1 MVRSR
6 GQSRPEPQEKTEPP
20 TKSLPWAVLSRH
32 RPGTAY
38 GNVRGRLLV
47 EPTSSTRDP
56 LRDDPG
62 ARAKRSQS
70 SPHPVRPTVVA
81 CAGQTGFTEC
91 FRMMGGSA
99 DSPFGMVPP
108 APTAVSA
115 ARVHPWAL
123 PMTKP
128 PTVSGPWTVPFGPP

>member
-1 MVRSR
+1 MVNLVVNLGRSLKSRQNRPPNPCR
-6 GQSRPEPQEKTEPP
+6 GRSCLATGRGPP
-20 TKSLPWAVLSRH
+20 TATSEARSP
-32 RPGTAY
+32 
-38 GNVRGRLLV
+38 V
-47 EPTSSTRDP
+47 EPDVVHKGSPAGRS
-56 LRDDPG
+56 G